1 MGRVHLLTQVP
12 PVVGY
17 GLVFALVMAE
27 SAGVP
32 VPGETTLAAAAV
44 LASKGRLVI
53 AAVIGAA
60 AMGAVIG
67 DNLGYLVG
75 RKGGRWLLS
84 RDGFAATRRRRFLHE
99 GELFFERHGGK
110 AVFFARWL
118 PVLRFTAGPLAGAER
133 MRWPR
138 FFVWNALGAVA
149 WATSVGIAAY
159 FLGTRAGNLAEALGL
174 VALAMLIVALVAHLV
189 WRRVMAAPSTG

>member
-1 MGRVHLLTQVP
+1 MLMRLMYQTAGYRAVMHVLTQVP
-12 PVVGY
+12 PMFGY
-17 GLVFALVMAE
+17 GVVFALVMAE
-27 SAGVP
+27 SAGIP

-44 LASKGRLVI
+44 LASQGRLVI

-60 AMGAVIG
+60 ALGAVVG

-84 RDGFAATRRRRFLHE
+84 RDGFAAERRRRFLAE
-99 GELFFERHGGK
+99 GERFFERHGGK

-133 MRWPR
+133 MRWLR
-138 FFVWNALGAVA
+138 FFTWNTLGGVA
-149 WATSVGIAAY
+149 WATSIGIAAY
-159 FLGTRAGNLAEALGL
+159 LLGT
-174 VALAMLIVALVAHLV
+174 
-189 WRRVMAAPSTG
+189 

>member
-1 MGRVHLLTQVP
+1 MHVLTQVP
-12 PVVGY
+12 PMLGY
-17 GLVFALVMAE
+17 GVVFALVMAE
-27 SAGVP
+27 SAGIP

-44 LASKGRLVI
+44 LASQGRLAI

-60 AMGAVIG
+60 ALGAVIG

-84 RDGFAATRRRRFLHE
+84 RDGFAAERRRRFLAE
-99 GELFFERHGGK
+99 GERFFERHGGK

-133 MRWPR
+133 MRWLR
-138 FFVWNALGAVA
+138 FFTWNALGGVA
-149 WATSVGIAAY
+149 WAMSIGIAAY
-159 FLGTRAGNLAEALGL
+159 LLGARAGNIVEALGL
-174 VALAMLIVALVAHLV
+174 VALAMLIVAVLAHLL
-189 WRRVMAAPSTG
+189 WRHMKAAPTTG